1 MILPIVGYGHPTLK
15 KKAKPI
21 TPDYPELE
29 ELLENMFETM
39 YNALGVGLA
48 APQVN
53 LPIRIFVVDGSELEG
68 DGEDMTGFKKVF
80 INPEKIE
87 ETGPEWTFEEG
98 CLSIPD
104 IRENVRRPGDI
115 RLRYFD
121 ENFHEITEEFGG
133 MKARIIQHEY
143 DHLEGVLFTDHIS
156 QLRRSMLKGRLSKIS
171 KGDISVDYPM
181 KFPHKK

>member
-29 ELLENMFETM
+29 DLLENMFETM

-143 DHLEGVLFTDHIS
+143 DHIEGILFVD
-156 QLRRSMLKGRLSKIS
+156 RLKPLKKKLLKKKLSLIKAG
-171 KGDISVDYPM
+171 KVNADYRM
-181 KFPHKK
+181 RFA